1 MMPDKL
7 SFSKTFQALQH
18 AIKISQQR
26 HALISSNIS
35 NIDTPGH
42 KAKDVDFQK
51 SLARALEAGNEFNL
65 ARTNPKHIGQEI
77 NTASGVEVFEEKQGW
92 NGYNWINIDQ
102 EMTKLTQNNLI
113 YRTSVETLL
122 RKIALLK
129 EVIREGGR

>member
-1 MMPDKL
+1 MPDKI

-18 AIKISQQR
+18 AIKISQKR
-26 HALISSNIS
+26 HALIASNIS

-42 KAKDVDFQK
+42 KGQDVDFQK
-51 SLARALEAGNEFNL
+51 SLARALESGSELNL
-65 ARTNPKHIGQEI
+65 ARTNPKHIGQAI
-77 NTASGVEVFEEKQGW
+77 NTASGVEVFEEKQEW
-92 NGYNWINIDQ
+92 NGYNWINIDK